1 MMLENIA
8 QLKKLDAAIY
18 ATMVNQVVELK
29 EELETIWQEPYP
41 EYASAG
47 LKVATLLNHTGEQQ
61 NFDYRDCRSP
71 QITPLLHKLPAIKEF
86 LTSGNLE
93 VMGARLLRLDPGTF
107 LHEHR
112 DFIYLEEVPRYRLHL
127 PLITNDQAFIVSP
140 DVNVHFKQGY
150 LWKLNPKQTIHSAC
164 NFGSQ
169 PRLHL
174 MIDCYVNGYLADLIK
189 GQFLDNDCQFVKPAF
204 TESIKADLIQQ
215 ALSAL
220 EENQIKE
227 AEEIILASFCLF
239 NLYSYK
245 PGLTTYDLLSALY
258 DQAASL
264 YPQKAAQYAS
274 KMQAWLDRLVE
285 TYPERKEKTA
295 IAV

>member
-1 MMLENIA
+1 MLENIA
-8 QLKKLDAAIY
+8 QLKKIEPNAY
-18 ATMVNQVVELK
+18 STMVKQVVEQND
-29 EELETIWQEPYP
+29 ELETIWQEPYP

-47 LKVATLLNHTGEQQ
+47 LKVATLLNHTGDQF

-71 QITPLLHKLPAIKEF
+71 QVTPLLNKLPAIKEL
-86 LTSGNLE
+86 LTDGNLE
-93 VMGARLLRLDPGTF
+93 VMGARLLRLDAGTF

-140 DVNVHFKQGY
+140 DVNVHFKAGY
-150 LWKLNPKQTIHSAC
+150 LWKLDPKQTIHSAC

-169 PRLHL
+169 PRIHL
-174 MIDCYVNGYLADLIK
+174 MIDCYVNNYLAELIK
-189 GQFLDNDCQFVKPAF
+189 GQFIDQDCQFIKPAF
-204 TESIKADLIQQ
+204 SEAIKADLMQQ
-215 ALSAL
+215 ALKEL
-220 EENQIKE
+220 DRDQITK
-227 AEEIILASFCLF
+227 AEEIILASFCLY

-258 DQAASL
+258 DTAAKQ
-264 YPQKAAQYAS
+264 YPQRATEFSK

>member
-1 MMLENIA
+1 MLENIA
-8 QLKKLDAAIY
+8 QLKKIEPNAY
-18 ATMVNQVVELK
+18 STMVKQVVEQND
-29 EELETIWQEPYP
+29 ELETIWQEPYP

-47 LKVATLLNHTGEQQ
+47 LKVATLLNHTGDQF

-71 QITPLLHKLPAIKEF
+71 QVTPLLNKLPAIKEL
-86 LTSGNLE
+86 LTDGNLE
-93 VMGARLLRLDPGTF
+93 VMGARLLRLDAGTF

-140 DVNVHFKQGY
+140 DVNVHFKAGY
-150 LWKLNPKQTIHSAC
+150 LWKLDPKQTIHSAC

-169 PRLHL
+169 PRIHL
-174 MIDCYVNGYLADLIK
+174 MIDCYVNDYLAELIK
-189 GQFLDNDCQFVKPAF
+189 GQFIDQDCQFIKPAF
-204 TESIKADLIQQ
+204 SEAIKADLMQQ
-215 ALSAL
+215 ALKEL
-220 EENQIKE
+220 DRDQITK
-227 AEEIILASFCLF
+227 AEEIILASFCLY

-258 DQAASL
+258 DTAAKQ
-264 YPQKAAQYAS
+264 YPQRATEFSK

>member
-8 QLKKLDAAIY
+8 QLKKIEPNAY
-18 ATMVNQVVELK
+18 STMVKQVVEQND
-29 EELETIWQEPYP
+29 ELETIWQEPYP

-47 LKVATLLNHTGEQQ
+47 LKVATLLNHTGDQF

-71 QITPLLHKLPAIKEF
+71 QVTPLLNKLPAIKEL
-86 LTSGNLE
+86 LTDGNLE
-93 VMGARLLRLDPGTF
+93 VMGARLLRLDAGTF

-140 DVNVHFKQGY
+140 DVNVHFKAGY
-150 LWKLNPKQTIHSAC
+150 LWKLDPKQTIHSAC

-169 PRLHL
+169 PRIHL
-174 MIDCYVNGYLADLIK
+174 MIDCYVNDYLAELIK
-189 GQFLDNDCQFVKPAF
+189 GQFIDQDCQFIKPAF
-204 TESIKADLIQQ
+204 SEAIKADLMQQ
-215 ALSAL
+215 ALKEL
-220 EENQIKE
+220 DRDQITK
-227 AEEIILASFCLF
+227 AEEIILASFCLY

-258 DQAASL
+258 DTAAKQ
-264 YPQKAAQYAS
+264 YPQRATEFSK

>member
-1 MMLENIA
+1 MLENIA
-8 QLKKLDAAIY
+8 QLKKLEPTAY
-18 ATMVNQVVELK
+18 STMVKQVVEQNDV
-29 EELETIWQEPYP
+29 LETIWQEPYP

-47 LKVATLLNHTGEQQ
+47 LKVATLLNHTGDQF

-71 QITPLLHKLPAIKEF
+71 QVTPLLNKLPAIKEL
-86 LTSGNLE
+86 LTDGNLE
-93 VMGARLLRLDPGTF
+93 VMGARLLRLDAGTF

-112 DFIYLEEVPRYRLHL
+112 DFIYLEEVPRFRLHL

-140 DVNVHFKQGY
+140 DVNVHFKAGY
-150 LWKLNPKQTIHSAC
+150 LWKLDPKQTIHSAC

-169 PRLHL
+169 PRIHL
-174 MIDCYVNGYLADLIK
+174 MIDCYVNDYLADLIK
-189 GQFLDNDCQFVKPAF
+189 GQFIDQDCQFIKPAF
-204 TESIKADLIQQ
+204 SEAIKAELMQQ
-215 ALSAL
+215 ALKEL
-220 EENQIKE
+220 DRDQITK
-227 AEEIILASFCLF
+227 AEEIILASFCLY

-258 DQAASL
+258 DTAAKQ
-264 YPQKAAQYAS
+264 YPQRATEFSK